1 MATWYNAKVSFQ
13 KEDESGNLK
22 TITENYLVD
31 AVSYTEAEA
40 RMADVL
46 TMADYLI
53 TLTRMKIEKVFGFQN
68 TTDSYYRAKVLYI
81 VWDEKSQKEKKTPY
95 FFLVRESTINRAY
108 DLLVS
113 ELGELN
119 DYEISDIGITPILEV
134 FHYSE

>member
-13 KEDESGNLK
+13 KEDESGSLK

-40 RMADVL
+40 RMADIL

-95 FFLVRESTINRAY
+95 FFLVRETTIKRAY
-108 DLLVS
+108 DLLIS
-113 ELGELN
+113 ELGEVN

-134 FHYSE
+134 FHYNE